1 MKLEFKQD
9 EEKNQELEFELE
21 KPVEEN
27 IGAKVVNIL
36 PEQQKADV
44 KEQEP
49 AFNLAD
55 A

>member
-9 EEKNQELEFELE
+9 EEKNQELKFESE

-36 PEQQKADV
+36 LEQEKAEV

-49 AFNLAD
+49 AFNLTD